1 MAFEI
6 DHSGRVALVTGASR
20 GIGRAIALALAK
32 SGAAVAVNFRE
43 RAREADEVVAKIHS
57 CGGRAIALKA
67 DVSVAAEVAALVER
81 ARRELGAIDI
91 LINNAGVALQDSGEE
106 SFDRTFAANLKSA
119 YLMTEAVL
127 PGMVERRWGRIVNL
141 SSVAARGAGV
151 VGVAYNASKAAVE
164 GLTRGYA
171 WRVAKD
177 GVTVN
182 AVAPGP
188 IDTDMGAP
196 LKAAGVAARV
206 PVGRMGTPEEVAG
219 ATLIAI
225 ANPFITG
232 QTIAVNG
239 GLTFI

>member
-1 MAFEI
+1 M
-6 DHSGRVALVTGASR
+6 
-20 GIGRAIALALAK
+20 
-32 SGAAVAVNFRE
+32 
-43 RAREADEVVAKIHS
+43 
-57 CGGRAIALKA
+57 
-67 DVSVAAEVAALVER
+67 
-81 ARRELGAIDI
+81 
-91 LINNAGVALQDSGEE
+91 QDSGEE